1 MQSYIWSE
9 VQIPES
15 VIQRVHKI
23 SIQEEQPIFLNGEL
37 RYEWNN
43 GVIKNESDVE
53 IPEENENDV

>member
-15 VIQRVHKI
+15 VIQRVQKI
-23 SIQEEQPIFLNGEL
+23 SIQEEQPIFLNREL
-37 RYEWNN
+37 GYEWND
-43 GVIKNESDVE
+43 GVIKNETDIE